1 MPARAVHERTV
12 ERLRFRQAPLG
23 AAAVW
28 FALGICVAHWQT
40 ARDAAV
46 PVVIL
51 AGGLGLLGLLAAVAL
66 LLRARAAWVAVAGVW
81 VALGLAA
88 AEWKPGPVNP
98 VTLLGYADNLSRTV
112 EGRVTR
118 VRVAPPVVAAQA
130 NDADSVAP
138 WEAGEISV
146 ENGRAGPV
154 LTLDVAVDAVEEVT
168 PETSTMMPA
177 SGGVRVQ
184 VYGESAPAI
193 GCGARVRMPLRM
205 KTPERYRDPGA
216 FQYADLLAAQGIAA
230 RASVGVDGLEML
242 GAGAPTLVCR
252 LAAAQGWASGR
263 LLGFADSAAN
273 ARMPMWLRLSRAD
286 ASMLDAML
294 FGDRAGLSHTLRVGF
309 ERTGSFHL
317 FVVSGLHIALLA
329 GAVYW
334 GLRRLRVPEW
344 ATTILTI
351 VTATAYAAVTGFGQ
365 PAQRSLGM
373 TAVFLL
379 ARLLA
384 REQDRMPLNALGTA
398 ALAMLV
404 WSPGS
409 LFEAS
414 FQMTVLAIVAIAGI
428 AVPLGKRTVL
438 RYAPA
443 TNEVFRRHGN
453 MLVPRAAQL
462 RMMLELWGEAV
473 AGVAGAWSRKVPAG
487 VVRWVLWGFELA
499 LVACVAEMVMVLP
512 MAMYFHRAAV
522 FALPANMVVIPV
534 IALLAPL
541 GVATFCCALMSPWL
555 ALLPGGVTAL
565 LLHFLRLA
573 IGRASQVAA
582 ADVRAPAP
590 VWWIA
595 ILAVVAWGGC
605 CWLVRRG
612 RVGAW
617 ATALALP
624 LVAAMVLWPERPVVR
639 AGELEVTAIDV
650 GQGDSLLAVN
660 PEGGTMLIDAGGPV
674 GSHGASEIVAR
685 FDVGEEVVS
694 PYLWSRRLRRVDVL
708 VLSHAHTDHM
718 GGMPA
723 VMENFRPKEL
733 WVGVDTGSPL
743 YAGLLAEAARLG
755 VVVRHFHAGDRVRW
769 GPVDVSV
776 LSPGVRYANAGTPK
790 NDDSLV
796 LRMQWGKASVLLEG
810 DAERPSEEAMVAAGL
825 VTPVTLLK
833 VGHHGS
839 KTSTNPGFLAA
850 ANPRDAVVSVGRGN
864 TFGHPRA
871 EVIGRLAA
879 GGTHLFRTDKF
890 GLTTFLLTPDG
901 GITEAAGEAAQ
912 AESNWGP

>member
-28 FALGICVAHWQT
+28 FALGICANHWLA

-46 PVVIL
+46 PVVVL
-51 AGGLGLLGLLAAVAL
+51 AGGIGLLGLIAAGAL
-66 LLRARAAWVAVAGVW
+66 GSRARTAWVAVAGVW
-81 VALGLAA
+81 IALGVAA
-88 AEWKPGPVNP
+88 AEWKPGPVSP
-98 VTLLGYADNLSRTV
+98 VALLGFADNLSRTV

-130 NDADSVAP
+130 NDADTVAP

-168 PETSTMMPA
+168 PETSAMVPA
-177 SGGVRVQ
+177 TGGVRVQ
-184 VYGESAPAI
+184 VYGEGAPAI
-193 GCGARVRMPLRM
+193 ECGDRVRMPLRM

-216 FQYADLLAAQGIAA
+216 FQYADLLAGQGIAA
-230 RASVGVDGLEML
+230 RASVGADGLEVL
-242 GAGAPTLVCR
+242 GAGAPTMACK

-273 ARMPMWLRLSRAD
+273 GRMPMWLQLSRAD

-334 GLRRLRVPEW
+334 GLRRLRMPEW
-344 ATTILTI
+344 ATTVLTI
-351 VTATAYAAVTGFGQ
+351 AAATAYAAVTGFGQ

-373 TAVFLL
+373 TSVFLL
-379 ARLLA
+379 ARLLS
-384 REQDRMPLNALGTA
+384 REHDRMPLNALGAA

-443 TNEVFRRHGN
+443 TKEVFQRRSSS
-453 MLVPRAAQL
+453 LKPRAAQL

-473 AGVAGAWSRKVPAG
+473 SGLVGGWSRKTPAA
-487 VVRWVLWGFELA
+487 VMRLVLWGFELA

-512 MAMYFHRAAV
+512 MALYFHRAAV

-541 GVATFCCALMSPWL
+541 GVATFCCALLSPWL
-555 ALLPGGVTAL
+555 AVVPGGVTAL

-573 IGRASQVAA
+573 IGHASRVAA
-582 ADVRAPAP
+582 ADVRVPGP
-590 VWWIA
+590 VWWVA
-595 ILAVVAWGGC
+595 TLAVLVWGGC

-612 RVGAW
+612 RLGAW

-624 LVAAMVLWPERPVVR
+624 VIAAMVLWPEQPFLRPG
-639 AGELEVTAIDV
+639 ALEVTAIDV

-694 PYLWSRRLRRVDVL
+694 PYLWSRRMRRLDVL

-718 GGMPA
+718 GGMTA

-733 WVGVDTGSPL
+733 WVGVDTASPL
-743 YAGLLAEAARLG
+743 YAALLAEAARLG
-755 VVVRHFHAGDRVRW
+755 VVVRHFRAGDQAHW
-769 GPVDVSV
+769 GSVEVTV
-776 LSPGVRYANAGTPK
+776 LSPAVEYANTGPPK

-796 LRMQWGKASVLLEG
+796 LRMQWGKASALLEG
-810 DAERPSEEAMVAAGL
+810 DAEEPSEEAMVAAGL

-839 KTSTNPGFLAA
+839 KTSSNPSFLAA
-850 ANPRDAVVSVGRGN
+850 ASPRDAVVSVGKGN
-864 TFGHPRA
+864 TFGHPRG

-901 GITEAAGEAAQ
+901 GIRERAGGAAATDPE
-912 AESNWGP
+912 P